1 MPGGALDLPAPGTLN
16 WTPLPALPA
25 LFCGIWHLLPL
36 AWGEDV

>member
-16 WTPLPALPA
+16 WTPLLALPA

-36 AWGEDV
+36 VWGGDI